1 MSTKIAI
8 VTPTFPPYRGGIGK
22 VAEADARD
30 LAAAGYE
37 TVVFTP
43 TVGAA
48 REAEGFSVREIQP
61 WFRVGNAAC
70 APELRKLSGE
80 FALVLL
86 HYPFFGGAEFAALGR
101 RLSAHGKLAIVYHM
115 DVVGQGL
122 RGLIF
127 GAHTR
132 WVQPFILRSADRLI
146 VTTFDY
152 LRESRLAG
160 YFAGHE
166 SRFREL
172 APPVDVGRFAPGPK
186 PSALLA
192 RYGLDPADRVI
203 LFVGGL
209 DQAHYFKGVPNLLQ
223 ALVSDGLKTAHAVI
237 VGDGDLRPG
246 LEALAASLD
255 LTDRVAF
262 AGSVKEE
269 ELPDHYR
276 LADIFAFPSIDRSE
290 AYGIAALEALSTGVP
305 VVASDLPG
313 VRTIVRHGETGYCV
327 PPGSVSGLAAR
338 LADLLGDDVARQRLG
353 QTAREMAVNEY
364 SAAIRRRRLLQMVQ
378 ELAGPPVS
386 V

>member
-22 VAEADARD
+22 VAEADALD

-43 TVGAA
+43 TSGA
-48 REAEGFSVREIQP
+48 RPTDGFTVREIRP

-70 APELRKLSGE
+70 APELRKLFNE

-86 HYPFFGGAEFAALGR
+86 HYPFFGGAEFVALGR
-101 RLSAHGKLAIVYHM
+101 RFAPRGKLAVVYHM

-127 GAHTR
+127 GAHKLA
-132 WVQPFILRSADRLI
+132 VQPFVLRSADRII
-146 VTTFDY
+146 VTSFDY
-152 LRESRLAG
+152 LQESNIAG
-160 YFAGHE
+160 YFSGRE
-166 SRFREL
+166 SHFREL
-172 APPVDVGRFAPGPK
+172 APPVDVDRFAPGPR
-186 PSALLA
+186 PAALLA

-209 DQAHYFKGVPNLLQ
+209 DRAHYFKGVPNLLQ
-223 ALVSDGLKTAHAVI
+223 ALTSVGLADAHAVI

-246 LEALAASLD
+246 FEALAASLK
-255 LTDRVAF
+255 LGGRVSF
-262 AGSVKEE
+262 AGSVKED
-269 ELPDHYR
+269 ELADHYR

-290 AYGIAALEALSTGVP
+290 AYGIAALEALSSGVP

-327 PPGSVSGLAAR
+327 PPGSVSGLAVR
-338 LADLLGDDVARQRLG
+338 LADLLGDDAARQRFG
-353 QTAREMAVNEY
+353 RIAREMAVNEY
-364 SAAIRRRRLLQMVQ
+364 SAAIRRRKLLQTVQ
-378 ELAGPPVS
+378 ELAGPPV
-386 V
+386 